1 MVHVSQ
7 PVPDLIGPEA
17 FEPDQRLVKPCEL
30 LGSDTAALLDRGDM
44 FVIEGRDDV
53 MNVTALVGQPDSHGA
68 AVNPRARMMQIA
80 GFDQFLDIVRDV
92 RTEVIAARA
101 QFASGQLLV
110 GDIIQQ
116 QGLNGVDIAA
126 AAPVEFVFDHV
137 EKTAAQRELG
147 LRDRSAE
154 PRQTGQREPARPRF
168 SWLPS

>member
-1 MVHVSQ
+1 
-7 PVPDLIGPEA
+7 
-17 FEPDQRLVKPCEL
+17 
-30 LGSDTAALLDRGDM
+30 
-44 FVIEGRDDV
+44 
-53 MNVTALVGQPDSHGA
+53 
-68 AVNPRARMMQIA
+68 MMQIA

-137 EKTAAQRELG
+137 EKAAMQPLNE
-147 LRDRSAE
+147 S
-154 PRQTGQREPARPRF
+154 
-168 SWLPS
+168 